1 MTLSSLPSLPSGLI
15 VIHSNLSESLRDVL
29 VGWLDRHPLGP
40 LEQEVVLVQS
50 SGIAQWLKLALAADV
65 ADGGSGIAAGLDFL
79 LPSRFLWR
87 AYRIVLGT
95 QAVPEVSPYDK
106 SRLMWRLLRLL
117 PQVMTQPVYAPLQR
131 FLHRDDDCRKRY
143 QLAERL
149 ADLFDQYQVYRAD
162 WLDAWARGQDVLPRD
177 SGPARPLPDAQRWQ
191 AALWRALLDD
201 VAAQAEAGTASGP
214 AAAAAYVAPSS
225 DGRAAVHAAFM
236 RRAEQLGDAP
246 PPDLPRRIVVFG
258 ISTLPRQSL
267 EVLAVL
273 ARWTQVLMCV
283 HNPCEHYWADIIEG
297 KDLLRASHARQARRA
312 GAPAVIG
319 EDALHLHAHPLLA
332 AWGKQGRDF
341 IGLLDEHDDRDTRE
355 AFLARY
361 GDHTQRLDLFQ
372 SPVAAGPTLLR
383 QLQDDI
389 LDLRPLHE
397 SRALW
402 PAVDAARD
410 TSIRFHVAH
419 SRQREVEILHDQLLA
434 AFDDDPGL
442 RARDVI
448 VMVPD
453 IEAYAPHVQAVF
465 GLYAADDKRAIPYTL
480 ADRGKRHVDPLLHAL
495 EHLLQLP
502 YARFAVSDLMD
513 LLEVPAL
520 RRRYGIAEDQLPL
533 LHNWMR
539 GANIRW
545 GLHDE
550 QRRSLGLPAADTAA
564 APNTWLF
571 GMRRVLLG
579 YAVGARGGDWQGI
592 EPYGDVG
599 GLDAALLGNLA
610 ELVAALEH
618 WWRELAEPTAPE
630 RWGERLRGL
639 LEAFFEE
646 EASTDGLVL
655 RQLRGQLQAW
665 LEICAQAN
673 VTEPLP
679 LAVVGEHWLSALDE
693 GGLTQRFFGGAVT
706 FATLMPMRA
715 IPFRHVCLLG
725 MNDGDYPRV
734 RIPMDFDLM
743 GRDYRPGDRSR
754 REDDRYL
761 FLEALLSARDRL
773 YVSWIGRSVRDNTPR
788 PPSVLVSQLRDHLD
802 AGWRLAGAEASVA
815 GTSNGVAAALT
826 VEHRLQPFSP
836 DYFTADPRRSPLF
849 TYAREWARAPGTAAD
864 AAPRPAPLP
873 PVAREEPLSL
883 RELADFLKAPVEAF
897 FRQRLQV
904 SFSAEDVVAE
914 DIEPFAPDALEQWQ
928 LQDRLI
934 KAQARALQAGDGPA
948 PARDDVLAA
957 CMRAGELPAG
967 AFGELAAADLAA
979 PLDEMMARYAAA
991 LERWPTPVEGELA
1004 VRFTVDR
1011 HTLDGVAPERFSP
1024 SRFSADTTPTDAAA
1038 LRAPAWTAGDA
1049 PGGVLDLT
1057 SAPTR
1062 LALED
1067 YLGGL
1072 RLSDDGQRCRLVLES
1087 SSLVPKGRYRA
1098 DKVVGHWVA
1107 HVAAQL
1113 GGQPVTTLVISKAGD
1128 IEFAPVPLE
1137 RARAWLGLW
1146 LAAWEA
1152 GMRRPLPLAVGAAF
1166 EWLTRLPEDAD
1177 QGAVEAAGAEP
1188 GAGMIP
1194 GIARDADDSLPPGAL
1209 TGARAVAW
1217 QQARKVYE
1225 GAPMMEGEV
1234 DRSAYLRAV
1243 YPDFTALTRGGEFQA
1258 LARAL
1263 LRPMRAA
1270 LYADA
1275 KPDKTASRGD
1285 ARPARSGKTDK
1296 DAGRQGAD
1304 GKDAAGNPTAKHC
1317 AGAND
1322 DPV

>member
-1 MTLSSLPSLPSGLI
+1 MPATPLPSGLI
-15 VIHSNLSESLRDVL
+15 VIHSNLSESLREVL

-50 SGIAQWLKLALAADV
+50 SGIAQWLKLALAADA

-95 QAVPEVSPYDK
+95 QAVPEVSPFDK
-106 SRLMWRLLRLL
+106 PRLMWRLLRLL
-117 PQVMTQPVYAPLQR
+117 PQVMDEPVYAPLQR
-131 FLHRDDDCRKRY
+131 FLRRDDDCRKRY

-162 WLDAWARGQDVLPRD
+162 WLDAWAGGQDVLPRD
-177 SGPARPLPDAQRWQ
+177 RGPALPLPEAQRWQ

-201 VAAQAEAGTASGP
+201 VLEQAAQEEQAGAPFNPS
-214 AAAAAYVAPSS
+214 YVAPSS

-236 RRAEQLGDAP
+236 RRAAHLGDTP

-283 HNPCEHYWADIIEG
+283 NNPCEHYWADIIEG

-341 IGLLDEHDDRDTRE
+341 IGLLDEHDSQEARE
-355 AFLARY
+355 AFLSRY
-361 GDHTQRLDLFQ
+361 SDYTQRLDLFQ
-372 SPVAAGPTLLR
+372 AVADEDSTLLR

-389 LDLRPLHE
+389 RDLRPLNE

-402 PAVDAARD
+402 PPVDPAQD
-410 TSIRFHVAH
+410 PSIRFHVAH

-434 AFDDDPGL
+434 AFDEDPTL

-465 GLYAADDKRAIPYTL
+465 GLHAFDDKRAIPYTL

-550 QRRSLGLPAADTAA
+550 QRRSLGLPGASSAA

-571 GMRRVLLG
+571 GLRRVLLG

-610 ELVAALEH
+610 ELVATLEG
-618 WWRELAEPTAPE
+618 WWRELAEPASPA
-630 RWGERLRGL
+630 RWGERLRDL
-639 LEAFFEE
+639 LLAFFEE
-646 EASTDGLVL
+646 DDSVDGLVL
-655 RQLRGQLQAW
+655 RQLRGQLQDW
-665 LEICAQAN
+665 LQICKEAN

-679 LAVVGEHWLSALDE
+679 LAVVGEHWLSAMDE

-773 YVSWIGRSVRDNTPR
+773 YVSWVGRSVRDNTPR
-788 PPSVLVSQLRDHLD
+788 PPSVLVGQLRDHLD
-802 AGWRLAGAEASVA
+802 AGWELETGYDEEDASHA
-815 GTSNGVAAALT
+815 DGVAAALT

-836 DYFTADPRRSPLF
+836 DYFPADPRRSALF
-849 TYAREWARAPGTAAD
+849 TYAREWGQGTEPDAPFDDASLARID
-864 AAPRPAPLP
+864 PLP
-873 PVAREEPLSL
+873 PLMREEPLSL
-883 RELADFLKAPVEAF
+883 RELAAFLKAPVEAF

-934 KAQARALQAGDGPA
+934 KAQARALEAGGGSA

-979 PLDEMMARYAAA
+979 PLDDMMERYAAA
-991 LERWPTPVEGELA
+991 LARWPTAMESELA
-1004 VRFTVDR
+1004 IRFV
-1011 HTLDGVAPERFSP
+1011 
-1024 SRFSADTTPTDAAA
+1024 
-1038 LRAPAWTAGDA
+1038 
-1049 PGGVLDLT
+1049 
-1057 SAPTR
+1057 APTR
-1062 LALED
+1062 PGAGIELAGGIVDPSRLSVED

-1072 RLSDDGQRCRLVLES
+1072 RVSAGGAHCRLVLES
-1087 SSLVPKGRYRA
+1087 SSLIPKGRYRA
-1098 DKVVGHWVA
+1098 DKVIGHWVA

-1113 GGQPVTTLVISKAGD
+1113 SGTPVTTLVISKAGD
-1128 IEFAPVPLE
+1128 IEFAPVDVE
-1137 RARAWLGLW
+1137 RARAWLALW
-1146 LAAWEA
+1146 LAAWET
-1152 GMRRPLPLAVGAAF
+1152 GMRRPLPLAIVAAF
-1166 EWLTRLPEDAD
+1166 EWLTRLPEEAD
-1177 QGAVEAAGAEP
+1177 QGAVVTQDQDGALPGLAHDPDDALPAA
-1188 GAGMIP
+1188 
-1194 GIARDADDSLPPGAL
+1194 AL
-1209 TGARAVAW
+1209 TGARAIAW

-1225 GAPMMEGEV
+1225 GAPMAEGEV
-1234 DRSAYLRAV
+1234 DRSAYLQAV
-1243 YPDFTALTRGGEFQA
+1243 YPDFTALTQGGEFQA

-1270 LYADA
+1270 LYADG
-1275 KPDKTASRGD
+1275 KPKKTN
-1285 ARPARSGKTDK
+1285 RSG
-1296 DAGRQGAD
+1296 
-1304 GKDAAGNPTAKHC
+1304 
-1317 AGAND
+1317 D
-1322 DPV
+1322 DNGQA

>member
-1 MTLSSLPSLPSGLI
+1 MTPTPLPSGLI

-50 SGIAQWLKLALAADV
+50 SGIAQWLKLALAADA

-95 QAVPEVSPYDK
+95 QAVPEVSPFDK
-106 SRLMWRLLRLL
+106 PRLMWRLLRLL
-117 PQVMTQPVYAPLQR
+117 PQVMEQPAYAPLQR
-131 FLHRDDDCRKRY
+131 FLRRDDDCRKRY

-162 WLDAWARGQDVLPRD
+162 WLDAWSRGQDVLPRD
-177 SGPARPLPDAQRWQ
+177 RGPALPLPDAQRWQ

-201 VAAQAEAGTASGP
+201 VLAQAAQAEAAGAAFNAS
-214 AAAAAYVAPSS
+214 YVAPSS

-236 RRAEQLGDAP
+236 RRAEQLGDTA

-283 HNPCEHYWADIIEG
+283 SNPCEHYWADIIEG

-341 IGLLDEHDDRDTRE
+341 IGLLDEHDSQEARE
-355 AFLARY
+355 AFLSRY
-361 GDHTQRLDLFQ
+361 SDYTQRLDLFQ
-372 SPVAAGPTLLR
+372 PVADEDATLLR

-389 LDLRPLHE
+389 RDLRPLKE

-402 PAVDAARD
+402 PPVDPTQDR
-410 TSIRFHVAH
+410 SIRFHVAH

-434 AFDDDPGL
+434 AFDEDPTL

-465 GLYAADDKRAIPYTL
+465 GLYPADDRRAIPYTL

-520 RRRYGIAEDQLPL
+520 RRRYGIEEDQLPL

-550 QRRSLGLPAADTAA
+550 QRRSLGLPGTDTAA

-571 GMRRVLLG
+571 GLRRVLLG

-610 ELVAALEH
+610 ELVAALES
-618 WWRELAEPTAPE
+618 WWRELAEPASPE
-630 RWGERLRGL
+630 RWGERLREL
-639 LEAFFEE
+639 LQAFFEE
-646 EASTDGLVL
+646 DDSVDGLVL
-655 RQLRGQLQAW
+655 RQLRGQLQTW
-665 LEICAQAN
+665 LEICAEAQ

-679 LAVVGEHWLSALDE
+679 LAVVGEHWMSAMDE

-788 PPSVLVSQLRDHLD
+788 PPSVLVGQLRDHLD
-802 AGWRLAGAEASVA
+802 AGWELDCVNGDEDDGASADHAG
-815 GTSNGVAAALT
+815 GVAAALT

-836 DYFTADPRRSPLF
+836 DYFPADPRRSTLF
-849 TYAREWARAPGTAAD
+849 TYAREWGQDAVAGARDCRGDGSRDDDRGRAGAFDAEPEAKFAAGSLARLD
-864 AAPRPAPLP
+864 PLP
-873 PVAREEPLSL
+873 PLVREEPLSL
-883 RELADFLKAPVEAF
+883 RELAAFLKAPVEAF

-904 SFSAEDVVAE
+904 SFNAEDVVAE
-914 DIEPFAPDALEQWQ
+914 DIEPFAPDALETWQ

-934 KAQARALQAGDGPA
+934 KAQARALEAGAGSA

-979 PLDEMMARYAAA
+979 PLDEMMERYAAA
-991 LERWPTPVEGELA
+991 LANWRDPVEGELA
-1004 VRFTVDR
+1004 IRFDVPAGRYAADMA
-1011 HTLDGVAPERFSP
+1011 GAPT
-1024 SRFSADTTPTDAAA
+1024 AVGAAA
-1038 LRAPAWTAGDA
+1038 APPTATAAAWALGDN
-1049 PGGVLDLT
+1049 
-1057 SAPTR
+1057 R
-1062 LALED
+1062 LSLED

-1072 RLSDDGQRCRLVLES
+1072 RANAAGDLCRLVLES

-1098 DKVVGHWVA
+1098 DKVVSHWVA

-1113 GGQPVTTLVISKAGD
+1113 SGRPITTLVISKAGD
-1128 IEFAPVPLE
+1128 IEFAPVAAE
-1137 RARAWLGLW
+1137 RARAWLALW
-1146 LAAWEA
+1146 LGAWEA

-1166 EWLTRLPEDAD
+1166 EWLTRLPEEAD
-1177 QGAVEAAGAEP
+1177 QGAVAAADS
-1188 GAGMIP
+1188 GAGP
-1194 GIARDADDSLPPGAL
+1194 EVARHQDGAVAGLAHDPDDALPAAAL
-1209 TGARAVAW
+1209 TGARAIAW

-1225 GAPMMEGEV
+1225 GAPMAEGEV
-1234 DRSAYLRAV
+1234 DRSAYLQAV

-1270 LYADA
+1270 LYAESRP
-1275 KPDKTASRGD
+1275 KKTN
-1285 ARPARSGKTDK
+1285 RSG
-1296 DAGRQGAD
+1296 
-1304 GKDAAGNPTAKHC
+1304 
-1317 AGAND
+1317 D
-1322 DPV
+1322 DNGQA

>member
-1 MTLSSLPSLPSGLI
+1 MSSTPLPSGLI

-50 SGIAQWLKLALAADV
+50 SGIAQWLKLALAADA

-95 QAVPEVSPYDK
+95 QAVPEVSPFDK
-106 SRLMWRLLRLL
+106 PRLMWRLLRLL
-117 PQVMTQPVYAPLQR
+117 PQVMEQPVYAPLQR
-131 FLHRDDDCRKRY
+131 FLRRDDDCRKRY

-162 WLDAWARGQDVLPRD
+162 WLDAWTRGQDVLPRD
-177 SGPARPLPDAQRWQ
+177 GGPARPMPDAQRWQ

-201 VAAQAEAGTASGP
+201 VLAQAEADGP
-214 AAAAAYVAPSS
+214 GAGSAYVAPSS

-236 RRAEQLGDAP
+236 RRAAQLGDASP
-246 PPDLPRRIVVFG
+246 ANLPRRIVVFG

-283 HNPCEHYWADIIEG
+283 NNPCEHYWADIIEG

-312 GAPAVIG
+312 GAPDVIA

-341 IGLLDEHDDRDTRE
+341 IGLLDEHDDRDARE

-361 GDHTQRLDLFQ
+361 GEYTQRLDLFQ
-372 SPVAAGPTLLR
+372 AVADEDATLLR

-389 LDLRPLHE
+389 RDLRPLHE
-397 SRALW
+397 SRARW
-402 PAVDAARD
+402 PAVDTRHD
-410 TSIRFHVAH
+410 ESIRFHVAH

-434 AFDDDPGL
+434 AFDEDPTL

-465 GLYAADDKRAIPYTL
+465 GLYASDDRRAIPYTL

-502 YARFAVSDLMD
+502 SARFAVSDLMD

-520 RRRYGIAEDQLPL
+520 RRRYGISEDQLPL

-550 QRRSLGLPAADTAA
+550 QRRSLGLPAANTAA

-571 GMRRVLLG
+571 GLRRVLLG

-610 ELVAALEH
+610 ELVAALEG
-618 WWRELAEPTAPE
+618 WWRELAEPASPQ
-630 RWGERLRGL
+630 RWGERLREL
-639 LEAFFEE
+639 LLAFFEE
-646 EASTDGLVL
+646 DDSVDGLVL
-655 RQLRGQLQAW
+655 RQLRGQLQTW
-665 LEICAQAN
+665 LEICAQAK
-673 VTEPLP
+673 VIEPLP
-679 LAVVGEHWLSALDE
+679 LAVVGEHWMSAMDE
-693 GGLTQRFFGGAVT
+693 GGLTQRFFGGSVT

-788 PPSVLVSQLRDHLD
+788 PPSVLVGQLRDHLD
-802 AGWRLAGAEASVA
+802 AGWGLAGAETGIAVDAKGS
-815 GTSNGVAAALT
+815 GLAAALT

-836 DYFTADPRRSPLF
+836 EYFSDDSLAADPRRSPLF
-849 TYAREWARAPGTAAD
+849 TYAREWAQGAYDGYTPAAHALAP
-864 AAPRPAPLP
+864 
-873 PVAREEPLSL
+873 VVREEPLSL

-904 SFSAEDVVAE
+904 SFSAEDVVTE

-934 KAQARALQAGDGPA
+934 KAQARALQAGVEPG
-948 PARDDVLAA
+948 PARDEVLAA

-967 AFGELAAADLAA
+967 AFGQLAAADLAA
-979 PLDEMMARYAAA
+979 PLDEMMERYAAA
-991 LERWPTPVEGELA
+991 LARWPEPVEGELA
-1004 VRFTVDR
+1004 LRFDVPAGRPAIAEAT
-1011 HTLDGVAPERFSP
+1011 
-1024 SRFSADTTPTDAAA
+1024 AA
-1038 LRAPAWTAGDA
+1038 RAMPAGWAANEG
-1049 PGGVLDLT
+1049 
-1057 SAPTR
+1057 R
-1062 LALED
+1062 LSLED

-1072 RLSDDGQRCRLVLES
+1072 RTNAAGELCRLVLES
-1087 SSLVPKGRYRA
+1087 SSLIPKGRYRA
-1098 DKVVGHWVA
+1098 DKVVSHWVA

-1113 GGQPVTTLVISKAGD
+1113 CGRPITTWVISKAGD
-1128 IEFAPVPLE
+1128 IEFAPIAAE
-1137 RARAWLGLW
+1137 RAREFLALWLG
-1146 LAAWEA
+1146 AWEA
-1152 GMRRPLPLAVGAAF
+1152 GMRRPLPLAVSAAF

-1177 QGAVEAAGAEP
+1177 QGAVAAAATQDGAVP
-1188 GAGMIP
+1188 GLMHDP
-1194 GIARDADDSLPPGAL
+1194 DDELPAAAL
-1209 TGARAVAW
+1209 TGARAIAW

-1225 GAPMMEGEV
+1225 GAPMAQGEA
-1234 DRSAYLRAV
+1234 DRSAYLQAV

-1270 LYADA
+1270 LYADS
-1275 KPDKTASRGD
+1275 KPGKASGRG
-1285 ARPARSGKTDK
+1285 
-1296 DAGRQGAD
+1296 
-1304 GKDAAGNPTAKHC
+1304 AAIKGGNDESA
-1317 AGAND
+1317 
-1322 DPV
+1322 